1 MRLHAAQLLGVL
13 LFSALMHII
22 YNIDQLEIKRKRK
35 TEKNNLI
42 VCVGNNITVS
52 PFTIARLVFKS
63 SGAHD
68 LHVHTALQFSFLFKD
83 NCHV

>member
-13 LFSALMHII
+13 LFPALMHII
-22 YNIDQLEIKRKRK
+22 YNIDQLEKKIK
-35 TEKNNLI
+35 KNKKNLI

-68 LHVHTALQFSFLFKD
+68 LHVHTALQLLFFLFKD